1 MTTGRILIK
10 FWRGN
15 LYPQERLRERLQR
28 ARTQHGYRFTDDEKN
43 RDGELG
49 HWFYGEDR
57 ELCAEIKRQLCVF
70 AGGGRE
76 SLMRALRPDDAGKTK
91 SCTRAPASDL
101 RRPAFWLAS
110 GLIFCG

>member
-28 ARTQHGYRFTDDEKN
+28 ARAQHGYRFADDEKN
-43 RDGELG
+43 RDEELG

-57 ELCAEIKRQLCVF
+57 ELDAQIQRFGAARRAWYARCSRTIRARTSFAWARSATACVL
-70 AGGGRE
+70 A
-76 SLMRALRPDDAGKTK
+76 LQRA
-91 SCTRAPASDL
+91 
-101 RRPAFWLAS
+101 
-110 GLIFCG
+110 